1 MCVEEVCIRAV
12 RIKLQGSFVL
22 IFGCGPIPIVPEYD
36 EPEFRMGVG
45 ETVVNFNCLL
55 RRLFRFRKKF
65 GWRHV
70 AGECRAICVRE
81 SDVGERVR
89 GVNGN
94 RLLEI

>member
-1 MCVEEVCIRAV
+1 MRVKKMSVRAV
-12 RIKLQGSFVL
+12 RIKLQSSREL
-22 IFGCGPIPIVPEYD
+22 IFRCGPIPIVPKYD
-36 EPEFRMGVG
+36 EPEFGMGVG
-45 ETVVNFNCLL
+45 ESVVNFNCLL

-70 AGECRAICVRE
+70 ADECRAICVRE
-81 SDVGERVR
+81 SHVGERVR